1 MIWNIIQWV
10 LRSLGI
16 LKNYPSNEGPNVDTP
31 VSTAP
36 EPPKE
41 AKGGT
46 GSVSSRAAPRKI
58 SRNGLSLIKRWEG
71 LRLNSYT
78 DVAGVWTIGYG
89 HTKTAR
95 PNQTITETQ
104 AEALLLE
111 DVAWAEEAI
120 NTYVTVPLTQNQFDA
135 LVSWVF
141 NVGADWV
148 VMNGFKDATF
158 IKELNKGNYEAVP
171 AGLRL
176 FVNAGGKRV
185 QGLVNRREDEIRLW
199 NKG

>member
-1 MIWNIIQWV
+1 MIWNIILWV

-16 LKNYPSNEGPNVDTP
+16 LKGYHSNEGPNVDMP

-41 AKGGT
+41 AKGGSE
-46 GSVSSRAAPRKI
+46 SVSSRVVPRKI
-58 SRNGLSLIKRWEG
+58 SKNGLSLIKRWEG

-89 HTKTAR
+89 HTRTAR

-141 NVGADWV
+141 NVGVDWV